1 MQAMLY
7 RQTATVFGIWMLVL
21 TACGAVVGQTQP
33 PAAPAP
39 IGNAQWGAALF
50 TGEVTIS
57 NFVACRGCHATDPAA
72 AAAIGPNLAG
82 VAVRAGA
89 RIPGVT
95 AEAYLQRSIRIHDEY
110 VVAGFEPGLARAV
123 VGRDYGEFL
132 TDEQIADLTAY
143 LLTLDEPALAQVET
157 PVAQPTN
164 TAMPSPTETSMPT
177 TAATATTTPT
187 PPRSPVPTS
196 VESPATIVSPS
207 VSQQPATI
215 GATTAAATAA
225 NATLTFTEVPAPAEA
240 PATATLPATE
250 ALPTTALTATPP
262 VAAPTPTA
270 PPAPT
275 ATAIAAPVAPI
286 DTGGLPAE
294 LAFYTPCMTCH
305 NQHASS
311 VVFMPHTEFPQC
323 VSCHSGSP
331 LRVGCPNC
339 HSTHLVEA
347 PHGGENPNLPC
358 NACHTD
364 R

>member
-1 MQAMLY
+1 MQTTLY
-7 RQTATVFGIWMLVL
+7 RQTAAVFGIWMLVL

-33 PAAPAP
+33 PAAPAR
-39 IGNAQWGAALF
+39 IGNSQRGAALF
-50 TGEVTIS
+50 AGEVTIS
-57 NFVACRGCHATDPAA
+57 NYVACRGCHATDPQA

-82 VAVRAGA
+82 VAVRAGE
-89 RIPGVT
+89 RIPGVA

-110 VVAGFEPGLARAV
+110 IVAGFEPGLARAV

-143 LLTLDEPALAQVET
+143 LLTLDEPAIAHVAT

-164 TAMPSPTETSMPT
+164 TVIASPTDTSTPT
-177 TAATATTTPT
+177 TAATATVTPAPQT
-187 PPRSPVPTS
+187 SPTPTS
-196 VESPATIVSPS
+196 VESPASTVSPS
-207 VSQQPATI
+207 ASQQPTTI
-215 GATTAAATAA
+215 VATAA
-225 NATLTFTEVPAPAEA
+225 NATMTSTEIPAPTEA
-240 PATATLPATE
+240 PATATAPPTE
-250 ALPTTALTATPP
+250 APPT
-262 VAAPTPTA
+262 AAPTSPPPVVAPTPAA

-275 ATAIAAPVAPI
+275 TTPIAATAPI
-286 DTGGLPAE
+286 DTGALPAE

-339 HSTHLVEA
+339 HSTHLIEA

-358 NACHTD
+358 NACHTNM
-364 R
+364 